1 VRFTALYSDMPTK
14 ENPGQETKMLDQCID
29 CELCRNACP
38 TGAITKERFLLH
50 QDRCLTYHN
59 EKDGKIPFP
68 EWIKPQWQQLFGGMH
83 SMPIRMPE
91 NKAYLTK
98 VEETVEFTQEDTSLL
113 LKGTSPEQAP
123 RKLLEKIKRLG
134 LTDYF
139 NEMPRNLSALLE
151 N

>member
-1 VRFTALYSDMPTK
+1 
-14 ENPGQETKMLDQCID
+14 
-29 CELCRNACP
+29 
-38 TGAITKERFLLH
+38 
-50 QDRCLTYHN
+50 
-59 EKDGKIPFP
+59 
-68 EWIKPQWQQLFGGMH
+68 
-83 SMPIRMPE
+83 MPIRMPE